1 MAVSD
6 LINLSALLGGEVFRT
21 GAQPSLA
28 AGRALSRLRQR
39 GGDPQRPRRDA
50 TASATLSLQSL
61 QRAFRRS
68 DGYGAGWPPP
78 AVAGVGAVSLP
89 DGVEPLQ
96 SADRRGTRPEYVGRA
111 GDDRTSAQRSGGA
124 DTSRQTGR

>member
-1 MAVSD
+1 MAAWMSTSAGTAASAVPD
-6 LINLSALLGGEVFRT
+6 NMLKIHNLSPPRN
-21 GAQPSLA
+21 PI
-28 AGRALSRLRQR
+28 RA
-39 GGDPQRPRRDA
+39 
-50 TASATLSLQSL
+50 SLQSL

-68 DGYGAGWPPP
+68 DGHGAGWPPP
-78 AVAGVGAVSLP
+78 ATARVGAVSLP

-124 DTSRQTGR
+124 DTSRQTARRGRDR

>member
-1 MAVSD
+1 MKMRSGLFEEAVRYGRIQSGQ
-6 LINLSALLGGEVFRT
+6 SLGAAGRGEMFRT

-68 DGYGAGWPPP
+68 DGHGAGWPPP
-78 AVAGVGAVSLP
+78 ATARVGAVSLP

-96 SADRRGTRPEYVGRA
+96 SEIGRA
-111 GDDRTSAQRSGGA
+111 HV
-124 DTSRQTGR
+124 